1 MKMPFLLIACI
12 SATFLFASGV
22 PVFEELITDEAK
34 AIEFLEWYN
43 KESSKVTYSYFLK
56 QWAYQTNLTDFN
68 QQQAVNEDLV
78 KSKFVNDAIRNASRY
93 NWQVFSNKTVKRM
106 FWKITNVGPAA
117 LSDPGKVKR
126 LGAVQSEM
134 EKIYSQALVC
144 NVTNSSCIDMEFG
157 LTPIMANSRDYDTLL
172 RAWKGWRDETGKK
185 IRTQYTEYVQLNN
198 EGVRE
203 APGGYEDMG
212 EYLRGWYESS
222 DLEMHLGGLL
232 KQLQPLYSQLHAYV
246 RARLQKQYPQH
257 RFPKSGHIPAHI
269 LGNMWAQN
277 WENIYGIVQPF
288 KDKPEIEVTPAL
300 KAQHFNATS
309 IFRTAEDFFTSLG
322 LDPLPDSFWEKS
334 MLSRPTDGQ
343 EVICHPS
350 AWDLGNSKDFRIKM
364 CTAVTM
370 PELIVVHHELGHVW
384 YYMMYKDQPSAFQEG
399 ANPAFHEAIGDLIAL
414 SVSTPAHL
422 KQIGL
427 LDTVKNDEESDL
439 NFLMAMALRKIA
451 FLPFGYLIDQ
461 WRWSVFSGNT
471 TQAEYNKDWWDLRCR
486 YQGIH
491 PPVDRSEEDFD
502 PGAKYHVPSGTPY
515 IRYFLSYIMQFQFHK
530 ALCQE
535 KNHTGPLYTCD
546 IYNSKAAGDKLRSAL
561 QLGSSKPW
569 PEVMK
574 VLTGSPK
581 VDVGPLMEYFSPL
594 IEWLKETNEEEGNF
608 LGWAPHGCPSL
619 RTGKVEDEEAARKFA
634 QEFNDMAE
642 DQYSKDIEISWEYNT
657 NITDYNQK
665 RVVNSSV
672 EIAEFRKEMADL
684 ANLYDWHL
692 FKDEKLKRL
701 FSRITDI
708 GTAVQ
713 DDTAKQAK
721 MTEVQSDMESIYS
734 KANVCLSDGSCHQIE
749 PGLTKLL
756 ATSKNYS
763 LLSEAWVQWRDATGK
778 KMKSKYQELV
788 KLSNEAIRLADFA
801 DIGAYWRRW
810 YESATFQQDLENLL
824 NQLQPLYENLH
835 AYVRR
840 KLKEVYDSDI
850 DKFPT
855 SGHIPAHLLGN
866 MWAQGWNNIAKYV
879 LPYPDRESIDVSPKL
894 KEKGY
899 DAKKLFKISE
909 EFFLSLG
916 LIGMPETFWN
926 DSMITKPDDREVVC
940 HASAWDFYN
949 RKDYRIKMCTEINME
964 DLITIHH
971 EMGHIEYFLQYKE
984 QPLVYRDGA
993 NPGFHEAVGD
1003 VMALSV
1009 STPEH
1014 LHEIGLL
1021 DKLENDTETDLNFL
1035 MSMALEKVAFL
1046 PFGYLIDQ
1054 WRWSVFSGN
1063 TSYTDYN
1070 KKWWE
1075 LRCKHQGI
1083 APPVERTS
1091 DDFDP
1096 GAKYHVPANVPYIR
1110 YFVSY
1115 VVQFQFHQ
1123 ALCKEA
1129 GRTDVPLHRCDIYR
1143 SKEAG
1148 KKLSEMLK
1156 LGSSV
1161 SWQEAMERITG
1172 QREMSAKAVLEYF
1185 QPLTDWLKKQNEGEE
1200 IGWTGACP
1208 GNGRK
1213 RTAEVAKQWLKEYN
1227 TIAEQALYTIS
1238 EVEWSYATNITD
1250 ENSRKLVDARLVYAK
1265 FNKEAAQNASQ
1276 LLRELD
1282 TSLSPTERRELK
1294 KISTIGTDA
1303 LKNETKLKQLNSL
1316 QSEIEGLY
1324 GKAKVCVGH
1333 GKCLPLEPDVYKIM
1347 ATSRNYS
1354 ELEMVWKG
1362 WRDNSGRRMKDKYAK
1377 FVDLS
1382 NQAIQDLNQGFKDT
1396 GDYWRSAYESATFQE
1411 DLENLL
1417 TELKPLY
1424 AQLHTYV
1431 RNQLRSLYG
1440 ADKFPRSGHI
1450 PAHLLGNMW
1459 AQHWDN
1465 IYDIVIPFKDKTNVD
1480 VTPTMLAQNYTALRM
1495 FRTSEEFFK
1504 SLGLKEMPQP
1514 FWDKSM
1520 IVKPPGREVVCHASA
1535 WDFYNRKDFRIKMC
1549 TDITMENLITIHHE
1563 MGHIQYYLQYQ
1574 DKPVEFREGA
1584 NPGFHEA
1591 IGDTMALSVSTPKH
1605 LHKIGLLDKVQ
1616 NDNETD
1622 INFLMKMALEKIAFL
1637 PFGYLIDQWRWSVF
1651 SGETPKNRYNQK
1663 WWELRCKYQGISP
1676 PVDRTEEDF
1685 DPGAKYHIPS
1695 NTPYIRYFVSYV
1707 IQFQFHKALCEAAG
1721 ENGPLHQCDIYNS
1734 TAAGQKLG
1742 EILQLGSS
1750 IPWQDA
1756 MERLTGQRKMS
1767 ASAILDYFKPLIDWL
1782 KIQNGNDLATWDT
1795 ECPEYLSVGDQQAKM
1810 WLNEYNNLA
1819 QTKFYEESEVEWT
1832 YATNITDENEKK
1844 LVTARLELANFE
1856 KEAARN
1862 ASEILHQYNISRIT
1876 ESGRRLFGISNI
1888 GTSAL
1893 KNQTVLQKLN
1903 TLQSE
1908 IEGIYGKAKFCPEG
1922 NSTCLS
1928 LEPDLYRIMSTSRNF
1943 TELQTIWKG
1952 WRDVSGKKMKE
1963 KYAEF
1968 VELSNQG
1975 IKELDLGYKDTG
1987 DYWRVAYESETFRE
2001 DLEQLLEKLKPL
2013 YQELHTYV
2021 RKKLRNLYGDKNFPN
2036 SGHIPAHLLG
2046 NMWAQ
2051 EWQNIYDL
2059 LIPFKSKTNVDITP
2073 ALKSNNYTALRMFR
2087 TAEEFFTSL
2096 GLKEMPQ
2103 TFWNKSMIVKP
2114 PGRDVVC
2121 HASAWDFYNQRD
2133 FRIKMCTD
2141 VTMEDLITVHHEM
2154 GHIQYYLQY
2163 KDQPL
2168 IYRGGANPGFHEAI
2182 GDTMAL
2188 SASTPQHLH
2197 KIGLLTNIENDEE
2210 TDLNYLMKMALEKI
2224 AFLPFGYLIDQWRW
2238 SVFSGETSP
2247 DNYNEKWWALRCKYQ
2262 GVSPAVTRTEE
2273 DFDPG
2278 AKYHIPSNTPYIRY
2292 FVSFVIQFQFHKA
2305 LCEEAG
2311 QTGPLYQCDIYQSKA
2326 AGKKLGDMLKL
2337 GSSQPWQHAMEKL
2350 TGQRKMDVG
2359 PLIEYFSPLLEW
2371 LKVQNQNESGG
2382 WMEECPSF
2390 LNKVDMETAKQW
2402 LKKNNEISQ
2411 IERSKEGEVEWAY
2424 ATNIT
2429 DENSKREVEARLEL
2443 AKYKKRSAKEASYLL
2458 RVLNIPKST
2467 LMGREL
2473 YKVSN
2478 IGTSALSDK
2487 SKLRKLNGL
2496 QSDIEGI
2503 YAKAQVCVSNDTCLS
2518 LEPDISRIMSSSR
2531 NYTELSMIWKGWRD
2545 ASGKKMKDKYAEFVK
2560 LSNEGIQELNMGFN
2574 DTGAYWRSAYETPTF
2589 QEDLKQL
2596 LEQLK
2601 PLYQELHTYVRK
2613 QLRKQ
2618 YGTELFPVS
2627 GQIPAHLLGNM
2638 WAQQWNNIY
2647 DLVIPYKNKAKIDIT
2662 PVLKEKNYTAL
2673 QMFRTAEEFF
2683 KSLGLKP
2690 MPETFWNK
2698 SMIVKPEGRD
2708 VVCHAS
2714 AWDFYNQ
2721 KDFRIKMCTD
2731 VTMEDLITI
2740 HHEMGHIQYYLQYKD
2755 LPVAFRRGA
2764 NPGFHEAIGDTMA
2777 LSVSTPKHLHKIGFL
2792 KNLTNDKESD
2802 LNFLMKMAL
2811 EKIAFLPF
2819 GYLIDQWRWSV
2830 FSGETPKDRYN
2841 QKWWELR
2848 CKYQGITSPMPRT
2861 EDDFDPGAKYHIP
2874 SNTPYIRYFVSF
2886 VVQFQFHKALC
2897 EAAGESGPL
2906 HQCDI
2911 YQSKAAGE
2919 KLRNLLKVGSSKPWP
2934 EVMKELTGQS
2944 KMDATAIL
2952 DYFKPLQQWLEEQN
2966 KGEEKGWETNCN
2978 SFTHGELFGY
2988 WLNNYEDNAKR
2999 VFHDMM
3005 KTTFDYESNMTEH
3018 NKNKKTEAILKLSEF
3033 RKEAYDYVRHID
3045 IPNIKNERH
3054 RRLFGKIKDIGTGA
3068 LKNVDDL
3075 KKMEELQSEMIN
3087 IYSTAKVSVNGQV
3100 QELEPGLTKILTD
3113 SSDSN
3118 ELLQAWKGF
3127 RDAVGRKIMPLYTEY
3142 VYLANKAI
3150 KELGYKDYGQWERRS
3165 FNSETLPA
3173 DVEKILQ
3180 DMMPMYRK
3188 IHAYAKM
3195 KLKSIFGADIF
3206 PETGH
3211 IPAHLLGNMWA
3222 QKWDNIYRLLQPFKN
3237 KEIID
3242 VTGALFKQNY
3252 TVERMFQ
3259 TAESFFMSLG
3269 MEKMTGKFW
3278 KNSMIRKPRDRNVL
3292 CHAAAYD
3299 MFNTDDFRIKMCTVK
3314 THESLIVIHHEMGHI
3329 QYFMNYE
3336 NQSVHFRDGANPG
3349 FHEAIGDT
3357 ISLSVQT
3364 PGHLSKIGLL
3374 DSNENSEEADLNF
3387 LMKMAL
3393 EKVVFMP
3400 FAFIMDNWR
3409 WSVYNRD
3416 THPDDFNSKW
3426 WQLRCKYQGIS
3437 PPVRRTEGDFDPGAK
3452 YHIPANYQYI
3462 SYFMSHVMQF
3472 QFHKALC
3479 NASGHTGPLHTCD
3492 IYNSKK
3498 AGKLLG
3504 DTLKLGS
3511 SVPWPDAM
3519 EKLTGQRKVDIGPLL
3534 EYYKPLMDWLEK
3546 EVKDEDWTD
3555 ECPHFPEPT
3564 PSPHINSGLSL
3575 HSSELIVLKGIV
3587 LSLILTIFL
3596 YL

>member
-1 MKMPFLLIACI
+1 MKMHFLLIACI

-22 PVFEELITDEAK
+22 PVSEELITDEAK

-93 NWQVFSNKTVKRM
+93 NWQVFSNETVKRM

-117 LSDPGKVKR
+117 LSDPEKVKR

-144 NVTNSSCIDMEFG
+144 NVTSSSCIDMEFG

-334 MLSRPTDGQ
+334 MLSRPTDGR

-461 WRWSVFSGNT
+461 WRWSVFNGNT
-471 TQAEYNKDWWDLRCR
+471 TQAEYNKNWWDLRCR

-594 IEWLKETNEEEGNF
+594 IEWLKETNEEEGNS

-1161 SWQEAMERITG
+1161 SWQEAMEKITG

-1767 ASAILDYFKPLIDWL
+1767 ASAILEYFKPLIDWL

-1795 ECPEYLSVGDQQAKM
+1795 GCPEYLSDGDQQAKV

-2051 EWQNIYDL
+2051 EWQNMYDL

-2103 TFWNKSMIVKP
+2103 TFW
-2114 PGRDVVC
+2114 D
-2121 HASAWDFYNQRD
+2121 
-2133 FRIKMCTD
+2133 
-2141 VTMEDLITVHHEM
+2141 
-2154 GHIQYYLQY
+2154 
-2163 KDQPL
+2163 
-2168 IYRGGANPGFHEAI
+2168 
-2182 GDTMAL
+2182 
-2188 SASTPQHLH
+2188 
-2197 KIGLLTNIENDEE
+2197 
-2210 TDLNYLMKMALEKI
+2210 
-2224 AFLPFGYLIDQWRW
+2224 
-2238 SVFSGETSP
+2238 
-2247 DNYNEKWWALRCKYQ
+2247 
-2262 GVSPAVTRTEE
+2262 
-2273 DFDPG
+2273 
-2278 AKYHIPSNTPYIRY
+2278 
-2292 FVSFVIQFQFHKA
+2292 
-2305 LCEEAG
+2305 
-2311 QTGPLYQCDIYQSKA
+2311 
-2326 AGKKLGDMLKL
+2326 
-2337 GSSQPWQHAMEKL
+2337 
-2350 TGQRKMDVG
+2350 
-2359 PLIEYFSPLLEW
+2359 
-2371 LKVQNQNESGG
+2371 
-2382 WMEECPSF
+2382 
-2390 LNKVDMETAKQW
+2390 
-2402 LKKNNEISQ
+2402 
-2411 IERSKEGEVEWAY
+2411 
-2424 ATNIT
+2424 
-2429 DENSKREVEARLEL
+2429 
-2443 AKYKKRSAKEASYLL
+2443 
-2458 RVLNIPKST
+2458 
-2467 LMGREL
+2467 
-2473 YKVSN
+2473 
-2478 IGTSALSDK
+2478 
-2487 SKLRKLNGL
+2487 
-2496 QSDIEGI
+2496 
-2503 YAKAQVCVSNDTCLS
+2503 
-2518 LEPDISRIMSSSR
+2518 
-2531 NYTELSMIWKGWRD
+2531 
-2545 ASGKKMKDKYAEFVK
+2545 
-2560 LSNEGIQELNMGFN
+2560 
-2574 DTGAYWRSAYETPTF
+2574 
-2589 QEDLKQL
+2589 
-2596 LEQLK
+2596 
-2601 PLYQELHTYVRK
+2601 
-2613 QLRKQ
+2613 
-2618 YGTELFPVS
+2618 
-2627 GQIPAHLLGNM
+2627 
-2638 WAQQWNNIY
+2638 
-2647 DLVIPYKNKAKIDIT
+2647 
-2662 PVLKEKNYTAL
+2662 
-2673 QMFRTAEEFF
+2673 
-2683 KSLGLKP
+2683 
-2690 MPETFWNK
+2690 K

-2721 KDFRIKMCTD
+2721 RDFRIKMCTD

-2886 VVQFQFHKALC
+2886 VIQFQFHKALC

-2944 KMDATAIL
+2944 KMDAIAIL

-3045 IPNIKNERH
+3045 IPNIKNERQ

-3068 LKNVDDL
+3068 LKNLDDL

-3113 SSDSN
+3113 SSDPN

-3127 RDAVGRKIMPLYTEY
+3127 RDAVGRKIRPLYTEY

-3165 FNSETLPA
+3165 FDSETLPA
-3173 DVEKILQ
+3173 DVENILQ

-3206 PETGH
+3206 PATGH

-3242 VTGALFKQNY
+3242 VTGALVKQNY

-3278 KNSMIRKPRDRNVL
+3278 KNSMIRKPSDRDVL

-3299 MFNTDDFRIKMCTVK
+3299 MFDTDDFRIKMCTVK

>member
-2141 VTMEDLITVHHEM
+2141 VTMEDLIT
-2154 GHIQYYLQY
+2154 
-2163 KDQPL
+2163 
-2168 IYRGGANPGFHEAI
+2168 
-2182 GDTMAL
+2182 
-2188 SASTPQHLH
+2188 
-2197 KIGLLTNIENDEE
+2197 
-2210 TDLNYLMKMALEKI
+2210 
-2224 AFLPFGYLIDQWRW
+2224 
-2238 SVFSGETSP
+2238 
-2247 DNYNEKWWALRCKYQ
+2247 
-2262 GVSPAVTRTEE
+2262 
-2273 DFDPG
+2273 
-2278 AKYHIPSNTPYIRY
+2278 
-2292 FVSFVIQFQFHKA
+2292 
-2305 LCEEAG
+2305 
-2311 QTGPLYQCDIYQSKA
+2311 
-2326 AGKKLGDMLKL
+2326 
-2337 GSSQPWQHAMEKL
+2337 
-2350 TGQRKMDVG
+2350 
-2359 PLIEYFSPLLEW
+2359 
-2371 LKVQNQNESGG
+2371 
-2382 WMEECPSF
+2382 
-2390 LNKVDMETAKQW
+2390 
-2402 LKKNNEISQ
+2402 
-2411 IERSKEGEVEWAY
+2411 
-2424 ATNIT
+2424 
-2429 DENSKREVEARLEL
+2429 
-2443 AKYKKRSAKEASYLL
+2443 
-2458 RVLNIPKST
+2458 
-2467 LMGREL
+2467 
-2473 YKVSN
+2473 
-2478 IGTSALSDK
+2478 
-2487 SKLRKLNGL
+2487 
-2496 QSDIEGI
+2496 
-2503 YAKAQVCVSNDTCLS
+2503 
-2518 LEPDISRIMSSSR
+2518 
-2531 NYTELSMIWKGWRD
+2531 
-2545 ASGKKMKDKYAEFVK
+2545 
-2560 LSNEGIQELNMGFN
+2560 
-2574 DTGAYWRSAYETPTF
+2574 
-2589 QEDLKQL
+2589 
-2596 LEQLK
+2596 
-2601 PLYQELHTYVRK
+2601 
-2613 QLRKQ
+2613 
-2618 YGTELFPVS
+2618 
-2627 GQIPAHLLGNM
+2627 
-2638 WAQQWNNIY
+2638 
-2647 DLVIPYKNKAKIDIT
+2647 
-2662 PVLKEKNYTAL
+2662 
-2673 QMFRTAEEFF
+2673 
-2683 KSLGLKP
+2683 
-2690 MPETFWNK
+2690 
-2698 SMIVKPEGRD
+2698 
-2708 VVCHAS
+2708 
-2714 AWDFYNQ
+2714 
-2721 KDFRIKMCTD
+2721 
-2731 VTMEDLITI
+2731 I